1 MRVAEA
7 TADPRVER
15 IHRVRVGVSSVPE
28 ILRQRR
34 GKPPAIAVRY
44 SSTMDA
50 EPSPRELMTAVLD
63 LHGAVTNGFAMVES
77 RLDRVENR
85 LDRVETQLTSVSG
98 EVAGL
103 QRWRLTVDAWRLTI
117 DGWRLAVDGRLD
129 RLEQAYYR

>member
-1 MRVAEA
+1 M
-7 TADPRVER
+7 
-15 IHRVRVGVSSVPE
+15 SSVPE

-50 EPSPRELMTAVLD
+50 EPSPREIMTAVLD

-77 RLDRVENR
+77 RLDRVESRLDRVEGR

>member
-77 RLDRVENR
+77 RLDRVE
-85 LDRVETQLTSVSG
+85 TQLTSVSG

-103 QRWRLTVDAWRLTI
+103 QRWRLTVD
-117 DGWRLAVDGRLD
+117 GRLD